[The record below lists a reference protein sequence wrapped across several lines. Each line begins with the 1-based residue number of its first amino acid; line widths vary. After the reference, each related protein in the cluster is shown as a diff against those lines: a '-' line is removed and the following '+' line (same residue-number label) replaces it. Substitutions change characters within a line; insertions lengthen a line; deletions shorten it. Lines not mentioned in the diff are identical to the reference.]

1 MGTYPDKAI
10 PNTAWLRL
18 FFGQEMKDRITY
30 EVYGGPTTCWEHWG
44 QLGVVA
50 SLQQRGSS
58 CLLTVW
64 LDFGHCSSSSSTT
77 FL

>member
-1 MGTYPDKAI
+1 
-10 PNTAWLRL
+10 
-18 FFGQEMKDRITY
+18 MKDRIKY